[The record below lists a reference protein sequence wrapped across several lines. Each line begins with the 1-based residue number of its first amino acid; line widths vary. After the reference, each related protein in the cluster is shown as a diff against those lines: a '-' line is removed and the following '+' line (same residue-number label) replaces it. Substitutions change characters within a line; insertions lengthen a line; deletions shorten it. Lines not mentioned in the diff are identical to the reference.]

1 MAHLLDPPFFGMPGA
16 EHYRH
21 QTFPDSFLNGKE
33 IRIENWYYDPLLQV
47 LYTLQEIS
55 DL

>member
-33 IRIENWYYDPLLQV
+33 IRIENWTDEDIEMFITGLPN
-47 LYTLQEIS
+47 EKK
-55 DL
+55 